1 MALGSDVWG
10 DSLGGLLNATGSAA
24 GKVYSDKEDF
34 VGVDADAV
42 EKYIGNI
49 VAEAIKAAIAKIKA
63 HDDLFRALEDGW
75 SGQSLKNFENNFI
88 EAEKA
93 LVTSMNK
100 AYAALVQEI
109 VAIANGM
116 VEQDHNMVAKY

>member
-10 DSLGGLLNATGSAA
+10 DSVGGFLNTTGSAA

-49 VAEAIKAAIAKIKA
+49 VAEAIKAAIVKIKA

-93 LVTSMNK
+93 LVISMNK

>member
-1 MALGSDVWG
+1 MAFGSDIWG
-10 DSLGGLLNATGSAA
+10 DSIGGLLNVTGSAA
-24 GKVYSDKEDF
+24 GKVDSTSNDF
-34 VGVDADAV
+34 IGVDADAV
-42 EKYIGNI
+42 EKYIGTI
-49 VAEAIKAAIAKIKA
+49 VAEAIKAAITKIKA
-63 HDDLFRALEDGW
+63 HDELFRALEDGW

-93 LVTSMNK
+93 LVTSLNK